1 MKNLEHFRGIFCH
14 PFSANE
20 EEAEGPTGAAI
31 PAGTAID
38 AQTRAPDDDDDDD
51 DDDEDDEAEQGDEG
65 QWWQVQ

>member
-1 MKNLEHFRGIFCH
+1 MSSIFRQ
-14 PFSANE
+14 SQQAQ
-20 EEAEGPTGAAI
+20 GPTPA
-31 PAGTAID
+31 AGTAID